1 MDILNSIIGIIFIF
15 IVAFLLSNN
24 KKKINWRTII
34 IGFLIQLCFAVIVLK
49 SAVGK
54 KALQKVATISGINCY
69 YIYFIFSFCI
79 ILLWDNAIYCKDNRW
94 GFSKTPRNV

>member
-34 IGFLIQLCFAVIVLK
+34 IGFLIQLGFAVIVLK

-54 KALQKVATISGINCY
+54 KAL
-69 YIYFIFSFCI
+69 
-79 ILLWDNAIYCKDNRW
+79 
-94 GFSKTPRNV
+94 